1 MGYVPAS
8 VVCAEFFL
16 HPNMPPRCSSSDSE
30 PVIKCDQKAEMGYLS
45 LEELGKVLKGLSEM
59 LQGK

>member
-1 MGYVPAS
+1 
-8 VVCAEFFL
+8 
-16 HPNMPPRCSSSDSE
+16 MPPRCSSSDSE